1 MKTKD
6 IQELYQIKLHSMDT
20 ILHQISL
27 MDQVEN
33 EQELSEII
41 HSLLQAIGNYTGAD
55 RVYVFDWET
64 DQKDSLSNTF
74 EWCADEVT
82 PEIDNLQAIPVS
94 LMPNWVKR
102 FENKEVI
109 VIHNLEATKDSEPEE
124 YELLKTQEIC
134 SLIAVPIYANHQM
147 NGFIGVDN
155 PDLRQNEISIT
166 LLSDV
171 GGHLGC
177 VRENL
182 KSTVLLKKALD
193 EETKKTEIISAIA
206 TLYVTIVQANVNERT
221 YELLKGH
228 DLVQKILGQK
238 GKIDDVMERLP
249 TAFAATEGREKYRE
263 FLDFDTLTERLRNM
277 NSVSIEFLGAN
288 GEWRLSRFIVKSRD
302 AQGNVVEVL
311 YVARDITEEKSREL
325 MYQKQLK
332 ESMEDAQR
340 ANLSKTAFLRRMSH
354 DIRTPLNGIVGMIHI
369 AEKHNNDVVKLQEC
383 GQKILQSTDYL
394 QDLINNVLDI
404 SKLESGSLVLEHKSF
419 DLVELLSNN
428 LTVVAM
434 SAYENG
440 VRFEGGVEASTIR
453 HRYLIGS
460 PVHLNRVLMNL
471 SSNAI
476 KYNHFHGTVN
486 VHCEELSDDGNMAV
500 FQFVCSDTGLGMSKE
515 FQKHAFDVFAQEGKQ
530 STTTFSG
537 SGLGLSIV
545 KDIVELMGGT
555 IELESEENVG
565 STFTVTVSF
574 EIDHLVENND
584 SQKDSCPQSMDL
596 SGKWVLLV
604 EDNAINMEIAHAIL
618 EEEHLNITEA
628 KNGKEALEIFQNSRM
643 DEYDVIIMD
652 VMMPVMDG
660 LEATKAIRELEREDA
675 KKIPIIAMTAN
686 AFEEDRKACLDAGM
700 DEHIAKPIDI
710 EKLRAV
716 ILSVLNKQE
725 N

>member
-1 MKTKD
+1 MRTKD
-6 IQELYQIKLHSMDT
+6 IKELYQIKLHSMDT

-27 MDQVEN
+27 MDQVGN

-41 HSLLQAIGNYTGAD
+41 HSLMQAIGNYTGAD
-55 RVYVFDWET
+55 RVYIFDWET
-64 DQKDSLSNTF
+64 NQKDSLSNTF

-102 FENKEVI
+102 FENKEAI
-109 VIHNLEATKDSEPEE
+109 VINDLEATKYSEPEE
-124 YELLKTQEIC
+124 YELLKTQEIR

-155 PDLRQNEISIT
+155 PDLRHNEISIT

-193 EETKKTEIISAIA
+193 EATKRSEIISTIA
-206 TLYVTIVQANVNERT
+206 TLYVTIIHANVKERT

-249 TAFAATEGREKYRE
+249 TAFAAQEERKKYRE
-263 FLDFDTLTERLRNM
+263 FLDFDTLTERLRNT
-277 NSVSIEFLGAN
+277 NFVSIEFMGVN
-288 GEWRLSRFIVKSRD
+288 GEWRLARFIVKSRD
-302 AQGNVVEVL
+302 AHGNAVDVL
-311 YVARDITEEKSREL
+311 YVVRDITEEKSREL

-332 ESMEDAQR
+332 ESMEDAHR

-383 GQKILQSTDYL
+383 RQKILQSTDYL
-394 QDLINNVLDI
+394 QNLINNVLDI

-419 DLVELLSNN
+419 DLAELLSNN

-440 VRFEGGVEASTIR
+440 VRFEGGVDASTIR
-453 HRYLIGS
+453 HRHLIGS
-460 PVHLNRVLMNL
+460 PVHLSRILMNL

-486 VHCEELSDDGNMAV
+486 VHCEELSDDGNIAV
-500 FQFVCSDTGLGMSKE
+500 FQFVCSDTGLGMSEE
-515 FQKHAFDVFAQEGKQ
+515 FQKHAFDVFAQEGKL

-545 KDIVELMGGT
+545 KDIIELMGGT
-555 IELESEENVG
+555 VELESEENVG
-565 STFTVTVSF
+565 STFTVTVPF
-574 EIDHLVENND
+574 KIDHLVENND
-584 SQKDSCPQSMDL
+584 SQKDSCPQSKDL
-596 SGKWVLLV
+596 SGKRVLLV

-618 EEEHLNITEA
+618 EEEDLNITEA
-628 KNGKEALEIFQNSRM
+628 KNGKEALEIFQNSKLN
-643 DEYDVIIMD
+643 EYDVVIMD

-660 LEATKAIRELEREDA
+660 PEATKAIRMLEREDA
-675 KKIPIIAMTAN
+675 ERIPIIAMTAN

-700 DEHIAKPIDI
+700 DEHIGKPIDI
-710 EKLRAV
+710 PLLKRTITKA
-716 ILSVLNKQE
+716 IGDR
-725 N
+725 

>member
-41 HSLLQAIGNYTGAD
+41 HSLLQAIGKYTGAD

-82 PEIDNLQAIPVS
+82 PEIANLQAIPVS

-102 FENKEVI
+102 FENKEAI
-109 VIHNLEATKDSEPEE
+109 VINDLEATKYSEPEE

-155 PDLRQNEISIT
+155 PDLRHNEISIT

-177 VRENL
+177 MRENL

-193 EETKKTEIISAIA
+193 EATKRSEIILAIA
-206 TLYVTIVQANVNERT
+206 TLYVTIVHVNVKERT

-228 DLVQKILGQK
+228 DLVQKIFGQK
-238 GKIDDVMERLP
+238 GKIDDVMEILP
-249 TAFAATEGREKYRE
+249 TTFAAKEWREQYRE
-263 FLDFDTLTERLRNM
+263 FLDFDTLAERLRNT
-277 NSVSIEFLGAN
+277 NFVSNEFVNIN
-288 GEWRLSRFIVKSRD
+288 GEWRVSRFIVKSRD
-302 AQGNVVEVL
+302 TQGNVVDVL
-311 YVARDITEEKSREL
+311 YVVRDITEEKLREL

-332 ESMEDAQR
+332 ASMEDAQR
-340 ANLSKTAFLRRMSH
+340 ANISKTAFLQRMSH

-369 AEKHNNDVVKLQEC
+369 AEKHKNDVAKLREFR
-383 GQKILQSTDYL
+383 QKVLQSTDYL
-394 QDLINNVLDI
+394 QKLINNVLDI
-404 SKLESGSLVLEHKSF
+404 SKLESGSLMLEYKSF

-428 LTVVAM
+428 MTVVAM

-440 VRFEGGVEASTIR
+440 VRFEGGVEANTIR

-460 PVHLNRVLMNL
+460 PVHLSRVLMNL
-471 SSNAI
+471 ASNAI

-500 FQFVCSDTGLGMSKE
+500 FKFVCSDTGLGMSEE

-545 KDIVELMGGT
+545 KDIIELMGGM
-555 IELESEENVG
+555 IELESKENVG
-565 STFTVTVSF
+565 STFTVTVPF
-574 EIDHLVENND
+574 KIDHLVENND
-584 SQKDSCPQSMDL
+584 SQKDSCSQSMEL
-596 SGKWVLLV
+596 SGKRVLLV

-628 KNGKEALEIFQNSRM
+628 KNGKEALEIFQNSKLN
-643 DEYDVIIMD
+643 EYDVIIMD

-660 LEATKAIRELEREDA
+660 LEATKAIRMLEREDA
-675 KKIPIIAMTAN
+675 KRIPIIAMTAN

-700 DEHIAKPIDI
+700 DEHIGKPIDI
-710 EKLRAV
+710 PLLKRTITKA
-716 ILSVLNKQE
+716 IGDR
-725 N
+725 

>member
-27 MDQVEN
+27 MDQVGN

-41 HSLLQAIGNYTGAD
+41 HSLMQAIGNYTGAD

-102 FENKEVI
+102 FENKEAI
-109 VIHNLEATKDSEPEE
+109 VINDLEATKYSEPEE
-124 YELLKTQEIC
+124 YELLKTQEIR

-155 PDLRQNEISIT
+155 PDLRHNEISIT
-166 LLSDV
+166 QLSDV

-193 EETKKTEIISAIA
+193 EATKRSEIISTIA
-206 TLYVTIVQANVNERT
+206 TLYVTIIHANVKERT

-249 TAFAATEGREKYRE
+249 TAFAAMEGREKFRE
-263 FLDFDTLTERLRNM
+263 FLNFDTLTERLRNT
-277 NSVSIEFLGAN
+277 NYVSTEFVSIN
-288 GEWRLSRFIVKSRD
+288 GGWRLSRFIVKSRD
-302 AQGNVVEVL
+302 TQGNVVDVL
-311 YVARDITEEKSREL
+311 YVVRDITEEKLREL

-340 ANLSKTAFLRRMSH
+340 ANISKTAFLRRMSH

-369 AEKHNNDVVKLQEC
+369 AQKHSNDVAKLQEC
-383 GQKILQSTDYL
+383 RQKVLQSTDYL
-394 QDLINNVLDI
+394 QKLINNVLDI

-419 DLVELLSNN
+419 DMVELLSNN
-428 LTVVAM
+428 MTVVAM

-440 VRFEGGVEASTIR
+440 VRFEGGVEANTIR

-460 PVHLNRVLMNL
+460 PVHLSRVLMNL
-471 SSNAI
+471 ASNAI

-500 FQFVCSDTGLGMSKE
+500 FKFVCSDTGLGMSEE

-545 KDIVELMGGT
+545 KDIIELMGGM
-555 IELESEENVG
+555 IELESKENVG
-565 STFTVTVSF
+565 STFTVTVPF
-574 EIDHLVENND
+574 KIDHLVENND
-584 SQKDSCPQSMDL
+584 SQKDSCSQSMEL
-596 SGKWVLLV
+596 SGKRVLLV

-628 KNGKEALEIFQNSRM
+628 KNGKEALEIFQNSKLN
-643 DEYDVIIMD
+643 EYDVIIMD

-660 LEATKAIRELEREDA
+660 LEATKAIRMLEREDA
-675 KKIPIIAMTAN
+675 KRIPIIAMTAN

-700 DEHIAKPIDI
+700 DEHIGKPIDI
-710 EKLRAV
+710 PLLKRTITKA
-716 ILSVLNKQE
+716 IGDR
-725 N
+725 